1 MITLDKKNIIVGTS
15 SQVSSRTTDP
25 NGTIYLVTD
34 QAVVEDVTVNGN
46 SVVSDGVAAIT
57 VPTNNNQLTNG
68 AGYITDTDLATVA
81 TTGAYSD
88 LSGTPTIPAAVSVS
102 ATGTSTNNVEYITIG
117 SDEYHLAGGG
127 GGGGM
132 TNPMTTAGD
141 IIVGG
146 ESGNPIR
153 LAKGT
158 SNHTLRCGLNSS
170 DPIKWSDLYL
180 HVITITVKAGSTGSD
195 TVTFQITTVS
205 NENRNLTCHGSSMGN
220 LSTYS
225 ARLDSLLT
233 NLIGT
238 DGTTT
243 PAHGVFCRQTGAE
256 SPKRVYYRKN
266 YGIYLATVSISST
279 GSESVT
285 LGTVLNQGSDA
296 FVVVDKTFAL

>member
-1 MITLDKKNIIVGTS
+1 MITLDKKNIIVGKS

-34 QAVVEDVTVNGN
+34 DTVVEDVTVNGN
-46 SVVSDGVAAIT
+46 SVVSNGVAAIT

-102 ATGTSTNNVEYITIG
+102 ATGTSTTNVEYITIG
-117 SDEYHLAGGG
+117 SDEYHIAGGG

-146 ESGNPIR
+146 ENGNPVR

-158 SNHTLRCGLNSS
+158 SNHTLRCGAQSS
-170 DPIKWSDLYL
+170 DPVKWSDLYL
-180 HVITITVKAGSTGSD
+180 HVITITVKAGSSAAD
-195 TVTFQITTVS
+195 TITFQITTVS
-205 NENRNLTCHGSSMGN
+205 NEDRNLTCHGSSMGK

-233 NLIGT
+233 TLIGT
-238 DGTTT
+238 DGTNT
-243 PAHGVFCRQTGAE
+243 PAHGVFCRHTGSE

-266 YGIYLATVSISST
+266 YGIYLATVSIAST
-279 GSESVT
+279 GTETVT

-296 FVVVDKTFAL
+296 FIVADKIFAL

>member
-1 MITLDKKNIIVGTS
+1 MITLDKKNIIVGKS

-34 QAVVEDVTVNGN
+34 DTVVEDVTVNGN

-117 SDEYHLAGGG
+117 SDEYHIAGGG
-127 GGGGM
+127 GAGGM
-132 TNPMTTAGD
+132 TNPMTAAGD
-141 IIVGG
+141 IIVGSTG
-146 ESGNPIR
+146 GDPAR

-158 SNHTLRCGLNSS
+158 KNHVLRCGATS
-170 DPIKWSDLYL
+170 DDSIGWSNLYL
-180 HVITITVKAGSTGSD
+180 HILTFWVKGNGEYLTFTLPVISSED
-195 TVTFQITTVS
+195 Q
-205 NENRNLTCHGSSMGN
+205 NLTVHGSSVSKMA
-220 LSTYS
+220 TYS
-225 ARLDSLLT
+225 QKLGNILT
-233 NLIGT
+233 ENIPT

-243 PAHGVFCRQTGAE
+243 PKNIVIGQHGNTIC
-256 SPKRVYYRKN
+256 RVYYRPT
-266 YGIYLATVSISST
+266 YGFYIAQVSLTST
-279 GSESVT
+279 GAETVT
-285 LGTVLNQGSDA
+285 LGTVYNQGADA
-296 FVVVDKTFAL
+296 FSCIDTMYPL

>member
-1 MITLDKKNIIVGTS
+1 MITLDKKNIIVGKS
-15 SQVSSRTTDP
+15 SQISSRTTDP

-34 QAVVEDVTVNGN
+34 DTVVEDVTVNGN

-127 GGGGM
+127 GAGGM

-146 ESGNPIR
+146 ENGNPVR
-153 LAKGT
+153 LAKGA
-158 SNHTLRCGLNSS
+158 SNHTLRCGATSS
-170 DPIKWSDLYL
+170 DPIAWSNLYL
-180 HVITITVKAGSTGSD
+180 HVITITVKASGAGD

-205 NENRNLTCHGSSMGN
+205 DEYQNLSAQGSTMSK

-225 ARLDSLLT
+225 SKLDSLLT
-233 NLIGT
+233 QLIGT
-238 DGTTT
+238 DGTNT
-243 PAHGVFCRQTGAE
+243 PRNGVFCIRTGSE
-256 SPKRVYYRKN
+256 SPKRVYYRRN

-279 GSESVT
+279 GAETVS
-285 LGTVLNQGSDA
+285 LGAPLNQGSDS
-296 FVVVDKTFAL
+296 FITYDSVFPL

>member
-1 MITLDKKNIIVGTS
+1 MITLDKKNIIVGKS

-34 QAVVEDVTVNGN
+34 DTVVEDVTVNGN

-117 SDEYHLAGGG
+117 SDEYHIAGGG
-127 GGGGM
+127 GAGGM

-146 ESGNPIR
+146 ENGNPVR
-153 LAKGT
+153 LAKGA
-158 SNHTLRCGLNSS
+158 SNHILRCGATSS
-170 DPIKWSDLYL
+170 DPVKWSDLYL
-180 HVITITVKAGSTGSD
+180 HVNTITVKSGSSTSD

-205 NENRNLTCHGSSMGN
+205 NENSNLTCHGSSMGK

-225 ARLDSLLT
+225 GRLSSLL
-233 NLIGT
+233 NELIGT

-243 PAHGVFCRQTGAE
+243 PAHGVFCRHTGAE
-256 SPKRVYYRKN
+256 SPKRVYYRPN
-266 YGIYLATVSISST
+266 YGIYLATVNIAST
-279 GSESVT
+279 GAETVS
-285 LGTVLNQGSDA
+285 LGAPINQGYDS
-296 FVVVDKTFAL
+296 FIVVDDIFPL

>member
-153 LAKGT
+153 LAKGA

-170 DPIKWSDLYL
+170 DPIKWSDLFL
-180 HVITITVKAGSTGSD
+180 HVITITVKAGSTSSD
-195 TVTFQITTVS
+195 TVTFQITTVN
-205 NENRNLTCHGSSMGN
+205 NENHNLTCHGSSMGN
-220 LSTYS
+220 LSKFS
-225 ARLDSLLT
+225 NRLSTLLT
-233 NLIGT
+233 NLIRT

-256 SPKRVYYRKN
+256 SPKRVYYRPG
-266 YGIYLATVSISST
+266 YGIYLATINIAST
-279 GSESVT
+279 GTESVT

>member
-1 MITLDKKNIIVGTS
+1 MITLDKKNIIVGKS

-34 QAVVEDVTVNGN
+34 DTVVEDVTVNGN

-127 GGGGM
+127 GAGGM

-146 ESGNPIR
+146 ENGNPVR
-153 LAKGT
+153 LAKGA
-158 SNHTLRCGLNSS
+158 SNHTLRCGDTSS
-170 DPIKWSDLYL
+170 DSIAWSNLYL
-180 HVITITVKAGSTGSD
+180 HVITITVRATSAGD

-205 NENRNLTCHGSSMGN
+205 DENQNLTTQGSTMGK

-225 ARLDSLLT
+225 SKLDSLLT
-233 NLIGT
+233 TLIGT
-238 DGTTT
+238 DGTNT
-243 PAHGVFCRQTGAE
+243 PRHGVFCQRTGGE

-266 YGIYLATVSISST
+266 YGIYLATVNISST
-279 GSESVT
+279 GGETVT
-285 LGTVLNQGSDA
+285 LGSVINQGADSFITTDQV
-296 FVVVDKTFAL
+296 FPL

>member
-127 GGGGM
+127 GAGGM

-146 ESGNPIR
+146 EGGNPIR
-153 LAKGT
+153 LPKGA
-158 SNHTLRCGLNSS
+158 SNHVLRCGATAS
-170 DPIKWSDLYL
+170 DPVAWSNLYL
-180 HVITITVKAGSTGSD
+180 HVITITVRASGAGD

-205 NENRNLTCHGSSMGN
+205 NENQYLTKQGSSMSK

-225 ARLDSLLT
+225 PRLDSLLT
-233 NLIGT
+233 ELIGT
-238 DGTTT
+238 DGTNT
-243 PAHGVFCRQTGAE
+243 PRHGVFCMRTGSE
-256 SPKRVYYRKN
+256 SLKRVYYRKD
-266 YGIYLATVSISST
+266 YGIYLATVNISST
-279 GSESVT
+279 GAETVT
-285 LGTVLNQGSDA
+285 LGSPLNQGSDS
-296 FVVVDKTFAL
+296 FITNDEVFPL